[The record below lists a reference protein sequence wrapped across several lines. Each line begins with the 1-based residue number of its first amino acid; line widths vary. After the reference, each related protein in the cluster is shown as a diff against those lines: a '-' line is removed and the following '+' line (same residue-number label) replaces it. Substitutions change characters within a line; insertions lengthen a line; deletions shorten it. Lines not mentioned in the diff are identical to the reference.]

1 MSNRASQIIL
11 LCEDKLHEVFV
22 RRFLKAWGV
31 VGLNYKIYV
40 KPYPESSGC
49 GSQFVI
55 SNFPDQ
61 LTAIRSRRDTVKVLI
76 VVIDADN
83 KTVEERKR
91 ELEKTLEEVEP
102 KMSKVAADEHVC
114 CVIPKWSIDTWLA
127 YLQDG
132 NASEDESCKNSLRF
146 RNRES
151 EAHPLIDML
160 AEKCKQRKALVG
172 SPDSLLKA
180 CKEFER
186 IRDALVGL

>member
-31 VGLNYKIYV
+31 VGLNRKIYV
-40 KPYPESSGC
+40 PPYPEGEGC

-61 LTAIRSRRDTVKVLI
+61 LKAVRSRSAVTVLI

-83 KTVEERKR
+83 KTVEERKG
-91 ELEKTLEEVEP
+91 ELEKALEDAGMP
-102 KMSKVAADEHVC
+102 KVADDERIC

-132 NASEDESCKNSLRF
+132 NASEDESYKNSLRF
-146 RNRES
+146 QNRES
-151 EAHPLIDML
+151 EAHPLIDTL
-160 AEKCKQRKALVG
+160 AESCKAQGVLANAPPSLMNACSQFDKIRNALLG
-172 SPDSLLKA
+172 A
-180 CKEFER
+180 
-186 IRDALVGL
+186 